1 MFILCFILGVSVT
14 LNAILI
20 FCMYKLKDK
29 KEIENATVN
38 VEERNSFFS

>member
-1 MFILCFILGVSVT
+1 MLILCFILGVSVT
-14 LNAILI
+14 FNVILL

-29 KEIENATVN
+29 KEIEEATVS